1 MSGEDKKKARRSSN
15 HMTGRIIPFV
25 PMESQGR
32 EPKTDYGAIIRRY
45 RERAG
50 FEAVAVSKALGY
62 SPNAVKNWELGY
74 SRPNLDVIVRLCQ
87 ILNMPLEAFFGI
99 PGANNMDA
107 QEVSILGVYH
117 RLNRYNKQV
126 LVDMGHS
133 LLRMQQ
139 ESISDQESRVAFRP
153 VPLKTPVLRVSAGYG
168 MTLNDVEE
176 AEHIYVRA
184 DCPVDGGDWIFT
196 VSGDSMEPDFHDGD
210 KVMARTAQ
218 TLEEGEIGV
227 FVVNNEGFIKKYSRQ
242 GLISLNPA
250 YPIRQIYEDDNAR
263 LIAKVIGIVPAE
275 MLSTPEQ
282 TQQLDE
288 DNDKTLYI

>member
-1 MSGEDKKKARRSSN
+1 MRVSGEDKKKARRSSN

-32 EPKTDYGAIIRRY
+32 EPKTDYGTIIRRY

-50 FEAVAVSKALGY
+50 FEAAAVSKALGY

-139 ESISDQESRVAFRP
+139 ESIRDQESRVAFRP

-168 MTLNDVEE
+168 MTLNDV
-176 AEHIYVRA
+176 
-184 DCPVDGGDWIFT
+184 
-196 VSGDSMEPDFHDGD
+196 SG
-210 KVMARTAQ
+210 R
-218 TLEEGEIGV
+218 
-227 FVVNNEGFIKKYSRQ
+227 
-242 GLISLNPA
+242 
-250 YPIRQIYEDDNAR
+250 
-263 LIAKVIGIVPAE
+263 IA
-275 MLSTPEQ
+275 L
-282 TQQLDE
+282 
-288 DNDKTLYI
+288 

>member
-1 MSGEDKKKARRSSN
+1 
-15 HMTGRIIPFV
+15 
-25 PMESQGR
+25 
-32 EPKTDYGAIIRRY
+32 
-45 RERAG
+45 
-50 FEAVAVSKALGY
+50 
-62 SPNAVKNWELGY
+62 
-74 SRPNLDVIVRLCQ
+74 
-87 ILNMPLEAFFGI
+87 
-99 PGANNMDA
+99 
-107 QEVSILGVYH
+107 
-117 RLNRYNKQV
+117 
-126 LVDMGHS
+126 
-133 LLRMQQ
+133 
-139 ESISDQESRVAFRP
+139 
-153 VPLKTPVLRVSAGYG
+153 
-168 MTLNDVEE
+168 
-176 AEHIYVRA
+176 
-184 DCPVDGGDWIFT
+184 
-196 VSGDSMEPDFHDGD
+196 MEPDFHDGD